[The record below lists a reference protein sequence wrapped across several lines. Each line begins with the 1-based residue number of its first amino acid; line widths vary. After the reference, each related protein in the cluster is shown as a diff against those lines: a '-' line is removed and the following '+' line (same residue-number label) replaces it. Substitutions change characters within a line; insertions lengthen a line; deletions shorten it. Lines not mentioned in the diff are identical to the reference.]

1 MRVYHYFFWYPDP
14 DQSFLMRIRIR
25 ANDTDP
31 TGSGFETLVTL
42 KMLFFRMKWAAFEE
56 NVNNIEEARD
66 ILRQLITMYPML
78 LEARM
83 QQIDVERRQ
92 KCCETAEKM
101 YTKVGFF
108 RLLYRFFLF
117 FLYIFFLFVTFF
129 HIFS

>member
-1 MRVYHYFFWYPDP
+1 
-14 DQSFLMRIRIR
+14 
-25 ANDTDP
+25 
-31 TGSGFETLVTL
+31 
-42 KMLFFRMKWAAFEE
+42 MKWAAFEE

-108 RLLYRFFLF
+108 KPVFNFLF
-117 FLYIFFLFVTFF
+117 SLELKKKKNLNLFLTLT
-129 HIFS
+129 